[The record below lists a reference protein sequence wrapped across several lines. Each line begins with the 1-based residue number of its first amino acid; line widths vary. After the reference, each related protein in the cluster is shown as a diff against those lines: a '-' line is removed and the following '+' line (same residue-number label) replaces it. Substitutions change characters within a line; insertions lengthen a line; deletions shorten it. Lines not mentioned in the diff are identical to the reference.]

1 MKVFIVEDS
10 EALRERLSR
19 TISSIPQVEVIGY
32 ADNAPEAMDRIAKA
46 KPHLVILDVRLNASS
61 GFEVLR
67 ELKANKTAPTA
78 IVLTN
83 YPYPQ
88 YRSRYLQAGADY
100 FFDKST
106 ELDQAVSVI
115 QALAHQ
121 TPVPPM
127 PLQ

>member
-19 TISSIPQVEVIGY
+19 AISSIPHVEVIGY
-32 ADNAPEAMDRIAKA
+32 ADNALEAMNRIAQA

-61 GFEVLR
+61 GFDVLR
-67 ELKANKTAPTA
+67 EIKAAKSGPTA

-106 ELDQAVSVI
+106 ELDQAVGVI
-115 QALAHQ
+115 QTLARQ
-121 TPVPPM
+121 SSQPSIPV
-127 PLQ
+127 Q